1 MLAVEQDEQS
11 CRGLSFMP
19 YNQLA
24 WKLVAGR
31 PVFLAAQ
38 FTPQIFVAI
47 VFMKTLMAARIRHL
61 IAKD

>member
-1 MLAVEQDEQS
+1 MNRAAGDLAS
-11 CRGLSFMP
+11 CRITTS
-19 YNQLA
+19 A
-24 WKLVAGR
+24 VAGR

-47 VFMKTLMAARIRHL
+47 VFMKTLMAAMTRHF